1 MEEGASGLCIHRP
14 TYVTEAP
21 LVIHCDSDDVY
32 NSSLEI
38 QIMHAL
44 PLPVRVW
51 FALEIK
57 DCEDVFLLVLLTDC
71 EG

>member
-1 MEEGASGLCIHRP
+1 M
-14 TYVTEAP
+14 TEAP